1 MKKECVC
8 CKRSMGMLNSK
19 VKLSD
24 GFVCTSC
31 WEAAGFG
38 SDLASF
44 ASGEQMTAGDFMARY
59 KKKKDIEHAAKV
71 FKPTNRIG
79 ASIAFDDQ
87 TNTFL
92 VTTISGFKTF
102 YDIFEYSQIVDFELL
117 EDGESITKG
126 GLGRAV
132 AGGVLFGGVGAV
144 VGAATGGKKTK
155 SICNS
160 MRIKITLR
168 NAYAPVA
175 YVDFIKTATK
185 QDSNAYKQAQKNAQ
199 EALSALQIAVDKCQ
213 TVPAAQ
219 EVSASAADEILKFK
233 QLMDAGVISEDEFDA
248 KKKQLLGL

>member
-8 CKRSMGMLNSK
+8 CKKSMGMLNSK

-44 ASGEQMTAGDFMARY
+44 SSGEQMTAGDFMARY
-59 KKKKDIEHAAKV
+59 KKKKDIEQAAKV

-175 YVDFIKTATK
+175 YVDFIKSATK
-185 QDSNAYKQAQKNAQ
+185 QDSHAYQQARKNAQ

-213 TVPAAQ
+213 AVPATQNAP
-219 EVSASAADEILKFK
+219 ASAADEILKFK
-233 QLMDAGVISEDEFDA
+233 QLMDTGVISQDEFDA